1 MIENILSNLAI
12 TNIQTAHTIYVSV
25 NQVKHDIRPNWLIV
39 YMFEGK
45 LIYHANGSVYTAS
58 PETVIILPNGCEYDW
73 YCAVSGRYIAVKF
86 DCELCCNEIFSFP
99 VRDSLKVLDLC
110 KNIEYKRMI
119 QSPMYE
125 IENMKD
131 IYSLLLMLGES
142 LQRKYVASNKQLQ
155 LKPAFEYIV
164 KNFNKDIQ
172 NDDLSALTGLS
183 TTYFRKLF
191 CEVYGISPIA
201 YTHNL
206 RIKKAKE
213 MLQCD
218 YGSITDIALSLGY
231 NNIYEFSKA
240 FKKHTGISPTQ
251 YAKQYH

>member
-1 MIENILSNLAI
+1 MVENILSNLAI
-12 TNIQTAHTIYVSV
+12 TKIQAAHTIGISV

-39 YMFEGK
+39 YMVEGK

-58 PETVIILPNGCEYDW
+58 PETVIVLPNGCEYDW
-73 YCAVSGRYIAVKF
+73 HCAVSGRYFAIRF
-86 DCELCCNEIFSFP
+86 DCELCCQEILSFP
-99 VRDSLKVLDLC
+99 VIDSLKLLDLY
-110 KNIEYKRMI
+110 KHIEYKRSI
-119 QSPMYE
+119 QKPMYE
-125 IENMKD
+125 IENIRD
-131 IYSLLLMLGES
+131 TYSLLLMLENWS
-142 LQRKYVASNKQLQ
+142 RKKHITSIKQQQ
-155 LKPAFEYIV
+155 LKPALDYIV

-172 NDDLSALTGLS
+172 NDDLASLTGLS
-183 TTYFRKLF
+183 TSYFRKLF
-191 CEVYGISPIA
+191 CEVYGLSPIA

-240 FKKHTGISPTQ
+240 FKKHTNLSPTQ